1 MSRKIKLTQTKTYTK
16 TATIEIEYP
25 NELPLESVN
34 DWLYENQ
41 VLWSESL
48 EWDTT
53 SAELEYDSEF
63 DDLRYDVV
71 ETTEKYLFGGQI

>member
-1 MSRKIKLTQTKTYTK
+1 MKRTIKLTQTKTFTK

-41 VLWSESL
+41 DLWWESL
-48 EWDTT
+48 DWSTT
-53 SAELEYDSEF
+53 SAELDYDPDF
-63 DDLRYDVV
+63 DDSRYDVV
-71 ETTEKYLFGGQI
+71 EITEKHLFGGKL